1 VSEQTIY
8 SRLRDCSDHLR
19 PELPMSPHVE
29 ISDGQIL
36 MMMSPAGAH
45 DLSAKRVTT
54 QPDHQLPDGL
64 IACTADIEHPGA
76 AKLRRPDVIV
86 VDEEAMD
93 VPGAVD
99 ATAVQLAVEIVSPSN
114 PENDYE
120 GKLRDHPIMG
130 IPHYL
135 IIDPRDGTAHHHWK
149 IATESGHASYTA
161 HVPMSSATRSLSATG
176 SSTPASC
183 AATRSRSDPG

>member
-1 VSEQTIY
+1 MSEQIIY
-8 SRLRDCSDHLR
+8 RHLRDYADHLR

-45 DLSAKRVTT
+45 DLNAKRVTT
-54 QPDHQLPDGL
+54 QLDRQLPDGL
-64 IACTADIEHPGA
+64 IAYTADIEHPGA

-120 GKLRDHPIMG
+120 GKLRDYPIMG

-149 IATESGHASYTA
+149 IATETGHNSYSA
-161 HVPMSSATRSLSATG
+161 HVPYVFGDKIAVGNWVIDTG
-176 SSTPASC
+176 ELRRYPE
-183 AATRSRSDPG
+183 PK

>member
-1 VSEQTIY
+1 
-8 SRLRDCSDHLR
+8 
-19 PELPMSPHVE
+19 
-29 ISDGQIL
+29 
-36 MMMSPAGAH
+36 
-45 DLSAKRVTT
+45 
-54 QPDHQLPDGL
+54 
-64 IACTADIEHPGA
+64 
-76 AKLRRPDVIV
+76 V

-161 HVPMSSATRSLSATG
+161 HVPYVFGDKITVGDWVIDSGELRRY
-176 SSTPASC
+176 PE
-183 AATRSRSDPG
+183 PK

>member
-1 VSEQTIY
+1 MAEQSIY
-8 SRLRDCSDHLR
+8 RHLRDYADHLR

-45 DLSAKRVTT
+45 DLNAKRVTT
-54 QPDHQLPDGL
+54 QLDRQIPDGL
-64 IACTADIEHPGA
+64 IAYTATIEHPGA
-76 AKLRRPDVIV
+76 AKLRRSDVVV
-86 VDEEAMD
+86 VDEDAMD

-120 GKLRDHPIMG
+120 GKLRDYPIMG

-135 IIDPRDGTAHHHWK
+135 IIDPRDGTAQHYWK
-149 IATESGHASYTA
+149 IATEGGHSSYSA
-161 HVPMSSATRSLSATG
+161 HVPYVFGDKIAVGDWVIDTG
-176 SSTPASC
+176 ELRRYSEAK
-183 AATRSRSDPG
+183 